1 MDKGIVMK
9 IFVDIFNTLFELIM
23 KFFNGLLK
31 LLPGSPFSAFLTAM
45 EQWEFLKTLN
55 WIVPIGTFISI
66 GTEWLTAIGV
76 YYAWSVVLR
85 WIKAVE

>member
-1 MDKGIVMK
+1 M
-9 IFVDIFNTLFELIM
+9 DIFTNIFNALANLVM
-23 KFFNGLLK
+23 KFFNALLS
-31 LLPGSPFSAFLTAM
+31 LLPQSPFVAFLDAM
-45 EQWEFLKTLN
+45 EKWEFLKTLN

-66 GTEWLTAIGV
+66 GTAWLTAIGI

>member
-1 MDKGIVMK
+1 MTV
-9 IFVDIFNTLFELIM
+9 FTSIFNTLAGIVM
-23 KFFNGLLK
+23 SFFQGLLS
-31 LLPGSPFSAFLTAM
+31 LLPQSPFSAFLNAM
-45 EQWEFLKTLN
+45 EKWEFLKTLN

-66 GTEWLTAIGV
+66 GTAWLTAIGV

>member
-1 MDKGIVMK
+1 M
-9 IFVDIFNTLFELIM
+9 DIFTNIFNALANLVM
-23 KFFNGLLK
+23 KFFNALLS
-31 LLPGSPFSAFLTAM
+31 LLPQSPFVAFLNAM

-55 WIVPIGTFISI
+55 WIVPIGTFVSI
-66 GTEWLTAIGV
+66 GTAWLTAIGV

>member
-1 MDKGIVMK
+1 M
-9 IFVDIFNTLFELIM
+9 DIFTNIFNALANLVM
-23 KFFNGLLK
+23 KFFNALLS
-31 LLPGSPFSAFLTAM
+31 LLPQSPFVAFLDAM
-45 EQWEFLKTLN
+45 EKWEFLKTLN

-66 GTEWLTAIGV
+66 GTAWLTAIGV

>member
-1 MDKGIVMK
+1 MK
-9 IFVDIFNTLFELIM
+9 IFTSIFNSLANLVM
-23 KFFNGLLK
+23 KFFNALLS
-31 LLPGSPFSAFLTAM
+31 LLPQSPFVAFLDAM
-45 EQWEFLKTLN
+45 EKWEFLKTLN

-66 GTEWLTAIGV
+66 GTAWLTAIGV

>member
-1 MDKGIVMK
+1 M
-9 IFVDIFNTLFELIM
+9 DIFTNIFNALANLVM
-23 KFFNGLLK
+23 KFFNALLS
-31 LLPGSPFSAFLTAM
+31 LLPQSPFVTFLNAM

-66 GTEWLTAIGV
+66 GTAWLTAIGV

-85 WIKAVE
+85 WIKAIE

>member
-1 MDKGIVMK
+1 ME
-9 IFVDIFNTLFELIM
+9 IFTSIFNSLANLVM
-23 KFFNGLLK
+23 KFFNALLS
-31 LLPGSPFSAFLTAM
+31 LLPQSPFVAFLDAM
-45 EQWEFLKTLN
+45 EKWEFLKTLN

-66 GTEWLTAIGV
+66 GTAWLTAIGV

>member
-1 MDKGIVMK
+1 M
-9 IFVDIFNTLFELIM
+9 DIFTNIFNALANLVM
-23 KFFNGLLK
+23 KFFNALLS
-31 LLPGSPFSAFLTAM
+31 LLPQSPFVAFLNAM

-66 GTEWLTAIGV
+66 GTAWLTAIGV

-85 WIKAVE
+85 WIKAIE